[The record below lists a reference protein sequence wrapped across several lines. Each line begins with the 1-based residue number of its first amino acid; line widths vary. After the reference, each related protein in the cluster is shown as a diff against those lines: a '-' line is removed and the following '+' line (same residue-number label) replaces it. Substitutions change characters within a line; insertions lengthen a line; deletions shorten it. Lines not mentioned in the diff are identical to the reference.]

1 MTTEQTWWESFKVNG
16 RDVVEH
22 LKTLIHEGNVRHVVI
37 KRHGQVVVEFPVTAG
52 VVAAVVAPLLAA
64 IGALT
69 AAFADCTLE
78 VQRVAR
84 SEPAVEP
91 TPAPT
96 DPQYAP
102 DNGA

>member
-16 RDVVEH
+16 QDVVRH
-22 LKTLIHEGNVRHVVI
+22 LKTLIHEGNVRHIVI
-37 KRHGQVVVEFPVTAG
+37 KRDGQVVVEFPVTAG
-52 VVAAVVAPLLAA
+52 VVAVVVAPLLAA

-78 VQRVAR
+78 VQRVRPEPTA
-84 SEPAVEP
+84 EPA
-91 TPAPT
+91 PAPT
-96 DPQYAP
+96 DPQLAP